1 MDLSGNQ
8 NPTQASEAKETER
21 LSAFSDG
28 VFAVAITLLVFDFK
42 LPNAEQLSSTGQTL
56 IAALLDQWVV
66 YLAYITSFLT
76 ILVMWV
82 NHHNLLRQ
90 IQRIDRMFLLI
101 NGLLLMLI
109 AAMPFPT
116 ALVVAYIQQPAEQT
130 LAAAIYSGVNL
141 ILAILFA
148 VWWFYASYDRRLLAK
163 NFNPQ
168 VVATIDKRFRVGPIF
183 YVVTLGVAFVN
194 AWVSVALCLLLA
206 FFFALPSGLAF
217 NNIRLARLSSIFH
230 LPETTRQKSSSEF
243 SE

>member
-1 MDLSGNQ
+1 MSVDSIIDLGEDQ
-8 NPTQASEAKETER
+8 NSTLASEAKETER

-56 IAALLDQWVV
+56 IAALLQQWIV

-116 ALVVAYIQQPAEQT
+116 ALVVAYIQQP
-130 LAAAIYSGVNL
+130 
-141 ILAILFA
+141 
-148 VWWFYASYDRRLLAK
+148 
-163 NFNPQ
+163 
-168 VVATIDKRFRVGPIF
+168 
-183 YVVTLGVAFVN
+183 
-194 AWVSVALCLLLA
+194 
-206 FFFALPSGLAF
+206 
-217 NNIRLARLSSIFH
+217 
-230 LPETTRQKSSSEF
+230 
-243 SE
+243 